1 MIHEF
6 LQNSMTLLA
15 ARKFAYTGW
24 VDKKNEVTWM
34 RSRVSLVLAAILL
47 TAAAPAFA
55 HHSFGAEYDSAKPIS
70 LTGVVT
76 KIDWSNPHVY
86 IYIDVKSNDGQL
98 VNWALEGHP
107 PNTLR
112 RTGWTRSALKEND
125 TISVTG
131 WMSKDGSNR
140 IAGREVTLAD
150 GKKLFLGPPAQ

>member
-1 MIHEF
+1 MRISF
-6 LQNSMTLLA
+6 SVALIVSGVLLA
-15 ARKFAYTGW
+15 A
-24 VDKKNEVTWM
+24 
-34 RSRVSLVLAAILL
+34 
-47 TAAAPAFA
+47 PQAFA
-55 HHSFGAEYDSAKPIS
+55 HHSFGAEYDNAKPIT

-86 IYIDVKSNDGQL
+86 IYIAVKGDDGQV

-112 RTGWTRSALKEND
+112 RTGWTRGSMKESD
-125 TISVTG
+125 TIIVSG

-140 IAGREVTLAD
+140 IAGREVTLPD

>member
-1 MIHEF
+1 
-6 LQNSMTLLA
+6 MTLLA

-24 VDKKNEVTWM
+24 VRKKVEVTSDANSGFFGPCL
-34 RSRVSLVLAAILL
+34 RSLHHG
-47 TAAAPAFA
+47 AAPAFA

-112 RTGWTRSALKEND
+112 RTGWTRAALKEND
-125 TISVTG
+125 TITVTG

-140 IAGREVTLAD
+140 MAGREVTLAD